1 MKSNRLLLSAAFL
14 VAPLFV
20 AACGDDDPV
29 ATPDPLNIVETA
41 QEAGSFT
48 TLITALDA
56 TGLTSALEGPGPFTV
71 FAPTDD
77 AFAALP
83 AGTLEALL
91 ADPDALAAIL
101 LYHVAEGD
109 LRAGDV
115 VGSTFIPTLNGQAVT
130 VGEDGGPTIDGAA
143 ILTADILASNG
154 VIHVIDQVILPSDE
168 NIVEIALGNESFST
182 LVTALTAADLVGAL
196 QGDGPFTVFAPTDE
210 AFAAVPADMLAALLA
225 DVDALTQVL
234 TYHVVPGRVLS
245 SDVVAIN
252 SAETLNGASV
262 SITVDGGAVRVDDAN
277 IIATDIQGTNGVI
290 HVIDQVILP
299 ATLMMAQ
306 ARRAEPISARGKNNN
321 PSIAEIAIGRGFS
334 ELVGALSYVDE
345 ELNTG
350 LVDLFL
356 NGKDQ
361 YTVFAPTNTA
371 FADLYALLRDVVD
384 PGIDGITD
392 VPATIVRD
400 VLLYHVAEGR
410 RGSNSVVPRN
420 GERRIESLLGETFAV
435 RTDGTIRDGLTG
447 LRDDAAITGA
457 DNSARNGIVHVIN
470 QVIVPPSVVAALTAS

>member
-1 MKSNRLLLSAAFL
+1 MKMNRISRAALLLA
-14 VAPLFV
+14 APLVF
-20 AACGDDDPV
+20 AACGDDDEGMMAPEV
-29 ATPDPLNIVETA
+29 FNLVETA
-41 QEAGSFT
+41 EAAGSFT

-56 TGLTSALEGPGPFTV
+56 TGLTAALEGPGPLTV

-91 ADPDALAAIL
+91 ADPDALASIL
-101 LYHVAEGD
+101 LYHVVEGD

-115 VGSTFIPTLNGQAVT
+115 VASSLIPTLNGQAVT
-130 VGEDGGPTIDGAA
+130 VGNDGGPTIDGAA

-154 VIHVIDQVILPSDE
+154 VIHVIDEVILPSDE
-168 NIVEIALGNESFST
+168 DIVEIAVGNESFST
-182 LVTALTAADLVGAL
+182 LVTALAAADLVGAL
-196 QGDGPFTVFAPTDE
+196 QADGPFTVFAPTDD
-210 AFAAVPADMLAALLA
+210 AFAAVPEDVLAALLA

-252 SAETLNGASV
+252 AAETLNGASV
-262 SITVDGGAVRVDDAN
+262 SISFDGAAVQVDGAN
-277 IIATDIQGTNGVI
+277 VIATDIQGTNGVI

-299 ATLMMAQ
+299 AGLMLAEG
-306 ARRAEPISARGKNNN
+306 RRAPSISARKNDN
-321 PSIAEIAIGRGFS
+321 PSIAEIAIGAGFS
-334 ELVGALSYVDE
+334 ELVGALSYVDD
-345 ELNTG
+345 ELGAG

-361 YTVFAPTNTA
+361 YTVFAPTNAA
-371 FADLYALLRDVVD
+371 FTDLYALLRAVVD
-384 PGIDGITD
+384 PGIQTITD
-392 VPATIVRD
+392 VPAALVLD

-410 RGSNSVVPRN
+410 RGANSVVPRN
-420 GERRIESLLGETFAV
+420 GERTIQSLLGETFGV

-447 LRDDAAITGA
+447 LRDDAAITGPN
-457 DNSARNGIVHVIN
+457 NSARNGIVHIIN
-470 QVIVPPSVVAALTAS
+470 QVIVPPSVVAALTAG

>member
-1 MKSNRLLLSAAFL
+1 M
-14 VAPLFV
+14 
-20 AACGDDDPV
+20 
-29 ATPDPLNIVETA
+29 
-41 QEAGSFT
+41 
-48 TLITALDA
+48 
-56 TGLTSALEGPGPFTV
+56 
-71 FAPTDD
+71 
-77 AFAALP
+77 
-83 AGTLEALL
+83 
-91 ADPDALAAIL
+91 
-101 LYHVAEGD
+101 
-109 LRAGDV
+109 

-130 VGEDGGPTIDGAA
+130 VGDAGGPTIDGAA
-143 ILTADILASNG
+143 ILSVDILASNG
-154 VIHVIDQVILPSDE
+154 VIHVIDQVMLPSDE
-168 NIVEIALGNESFST
+168 DIVDIAVGNESFST

-210 AFAAVPADMLAALLA
+210 AFAAVPADLLAALLA

-245 SDVVAIN
+245 TDVVAIN
-252 SAETLNGASV
+252 TAETLNGASV
-262 SITVDGGAVRVDDAN
+262 SITVDGAAVRIDDAN

-299 ATLMMAQ
+299 ANLMMGQ
-306 ARRAEPISARGKNNN
+306 ARRAEPISARGKNDN
-321 PSIAEIAIGRGFS
+321 PSIAEIAIEGGFS
-334 ELVGALSYVDE
+334 ELVGALSYVDG

-361 YTVFAPTNTA
+361 FTVFAPTNTA
-371 FADLYALLRDVVD
+371 FEGLYALLRNVVD
-384 PGIDGITD
+384 PGINGITD

-400 VLLYHVAEGR
+400 VLFYHVAEGR

-420 GERRIESLLGETFAV
+420 GERTIESLLGETFAV

-457 DNSARNGIVHVIN
+457 NNSARNGIVHVIN

>member
-1 MKSNRLLLSAAFL
+1 MPLLDRMEKTMKTNRISRAALLLA
-14 VAPLFV
+14 APLMF
-20 AACGDDDPV
+20 AACGDDDPI
-29 ATPDPLNIVETA
+29 AMPDPLNIVETA

-56 TGLTSALEGPGPFTV
+56 TGLTSALEGPGPLTV

-83 AGTLEALL
+83 AGTLESLL

-130 VGEDGGPTIDGAA
+130 VGDDGGPTIDGAA

-154 VIHVIDQVILPSDE
+154 VIHVIDQVILPSNED
-168 NIVEIALGNESFST
+168 IVEIAVGNESFST

-196 QGDGPFTVFAPTDE
+196 QGEGPFTVFAPTDD
-210 AFAAVPADMLAALLA
+210 AFAAVPADVLAALLA

-245 SDVVAIN
+245 SDVVGIN

-262 SITVDGGAVRVDDAN
+262 SISVDGAAVRVDDAN

-299 ATLMMAQ
+299 ADLMLAQ
-306 ARRAEPISARGKNNN
+306 ARRSPSISARKNDN
-321 PSIAEIAIGRGFS
+321 PSIAEIAIGAGFS

-356 NGKDQ
+356 NGTDQ
-361 YTVFAPTNTA
+361 FTVFAPTNAA
-371 FADLYALLRDVVD
+371 FADLYALLRAVVD
-384 PGIDGITD
+384 PGINGITD

-400 VLLYHVAEGR
+400 V
-410 RGSNSVVPRN
+410 VVPRN
-420 GERRIESLLGETFAV
+420 GERTIESLLGETFSV

-447 LRDDAAITGA
+447 LRDDAAVTGPN
-457 DNSARNGIVHVIN
+457 NSARNGIVHIIN